1 MNEKKIKELVGIITE
16 KESAKVYSQG
26 KNQGKLYYRLL
37 VKCENR
43 PKVNTIFAFREIV
56 EKESV
61 WKDIEES
68 NYLGKKYLFYC
79 QQWMS
84 MFRIVNWKE
93 LKSKDHE

>member
-1 MNEKKIKELVGIITE
+1 MGKAQELKELRIVLTKFYKIMNEKKIKELVGIITE

-61 WKDIEES
+61 
-68 NYLGKKYLFYC
+68 
-79 QQWMS
+79 
-84 MFRIVNWKE
+84 
-93 LKSKDHE
+93 